1 MSPNTTPRAPTTIA
15 GRSRLF
21 FCIAEL
27 LAIVVIV
34 ADVAGFAIEDALDE
48 LYSARPEDFMAL
60 RTDLAKKAKGSGD
73 AAAAKR
79 ITGSRKPTTAA
90 WVVNILVLGGTARAQ
105 LTELGSRLREAHGA
119 MDGEAIRK
127 LTTEQRRLVEDLA
140 NAGLRAADLAEP
152 SAALRDD
159 VTATLQAAIADPD
172 VATRLGRLVKAEQW
186 SGFGEFS
193 FTAAVSTTVKRKPD
207 KQAVPPPAPPE
218 KPSARD
224 RRRQQDRAAVA
235 AAEHAKAEADAA
247 LTELQSDLAA
257 ARLRHQ
263 DARRRLADAEK
274 AMTAAEDAYTAA
286 KQAGRDAAAAV
297 KTAKQRL
304 KETAG

>member
-1 MSPNTTPRAPTTIA
+1 
-15 GRSRLF
+15 
-21 FCIAEL
+21 
-27 LAIVVIV
+27 
-34 ADVAGFAIEDALDE
+34 
-48 LYSARPEDFMAL
+48 MAL

-90 WVVNILVLGGTARAQ
+90 WVVNTLVLDGTARAK

-119 MDGEAIRK
+119 MDGEAIRR
-127 LTTEQRRLVEDLA
+127 LTTEQRRLVEELA
-140 NAGLRAADLAEP
+140 NTGLRAAELTEP

-193 FTAAVSTTVKRKPD
+193 FTATVSTAVKRKPA
-207 KQAVPPPAPPE
+207 KQAATPPPAPPD
-218 KPSARD
+218 KPSVRD

-257 ARLRHQ
+257 ARFRHQ

-297 KTAKQRL
+297 KTARQRL